1 MAGYWVVHIDVSDEA
16 EYMEYVKGSTQVV
29 AQYGGEFVARGA
41 RYTQKEGRD
50 YPRNVMVR
58 FPTYEHALEA
68 YESDEYQAIVG
79 RAQGSSERHFTIVEA
94 QD

>member
-1 MAGYWVVHIDVSDEA
+1 MAGYWVVHIDVSDESG
-16 EYMEYVKGSTQVV
+16 YMDYVHGSTKVV

-58 FPTYEHALEA
+58 FPTYERALEA

-79 RAQGSSERHFTIVEA
+79 QAMGTSERQFTIIEA